1 MLHVMVHY
9 SKVYVNICCETW
21 RRSTNT
27 VTWYQHPMIACMTPL
42 CACTKRWGRIYIRQ
56 YPHSLCGLRGD
67 GEYNRTC
74 LYATALIYVCATRPT
89 STVAVVLDSP
99 LDIHNTELI
108 LYYDEVGGG
117 KYI

>member
-1 MLHVMVHY
+1 M
-9 SKVYVNICCETW
+9 
-21 RRSTNT
+21 
-27 VTWYQHPMIACMTPL
+27 
-42 CACTKRWGRIYIRQ
+42 IYITQ
-56 YPHSLCGLRGD
+56 YRLRGLRKG